1 MTMYYST
8 EMIKAHPATTVIE
21 SIESFMQEEL
31 PDAIELQAEM
41 EMRYHSY
48 MIMREIDI
56 PVLIELELEHEYS
69 LFPIPYVNRFHPLKS
84 CYRRPY
90 WMRTRSNPTRRNY
103 H

>member
-8 EMIKAHPATTVIE
+8 ELIEVQPATTVVE

-41 EMRYHSY
+41 EMQYHSY

-56 PVLIELELEHEYS
+56 PVFIELEHECS
-69 LFPIPYVNRFHPLKS
+69 LFPILYANRLHPRKS

-90 WMRTRSNPTRRNY
+90 WLRIRSNPTRRNY